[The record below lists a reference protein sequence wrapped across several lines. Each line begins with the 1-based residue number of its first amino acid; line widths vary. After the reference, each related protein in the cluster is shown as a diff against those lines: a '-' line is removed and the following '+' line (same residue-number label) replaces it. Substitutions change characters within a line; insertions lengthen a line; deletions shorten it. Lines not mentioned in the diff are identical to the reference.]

1 VKIAA
6 LTLLFLAIAQAQFVR
21 LDGHKIKYETA
32 GPRHGTA
39 VVLIHGWACDSS
51 FWRLQVPEL
60 ARRFRV
66 LAVDLPGHGKSDKP
80 PLDYDGPLFAKAV
93 RAAMDAEKI
102 NRAVLVGHSMGTEIA
117 GRLLYEAPDRVIA
130 LVSVDGVVMRT
141 SPAGTKEWAA
151 SMRGPS
157 GVEVRRKFIEEMFTP
172 ATPPD
177 LRHEIAARMS
187 ATPPH
192 VAASAMEHSPRWD
205 FRDPVTKPVLAINTS
220 RNSERRRRI
229 HEEVFTDIEYVEME
243 QVGHFLHMEKPAEV
257 NAKLMEFINKVAR

>member
-1 VKIAA
+1 VKVAVF
-6 LTLLFLAIAQAQFVR
+6 TLSLAIAQAQSVR
-21 LDGHKIKYETA
+21 LDGHKIQYETA
-32 GPRHGTA
+32 GPRHGMA

-66 LAVDLPGHGKSDKP
+66 LAIDLPGHGRSDKP

-93 RAAMDAEKI
+93 RSAMDAEKI

-117 GRLLYEAPDRVIA
+117 GRLLYETPDRVIA

-141 SPAGTKEWAA
+141 SPAGTKEWGT

-157 GVEVRRKFIEEMFTP
+157 GVEVRRKFIEGMFTP
-172 ATPPD
+172 ATPPA
-177 LRHEIAARMS
+177 LRNEIAARMS

-192 VAASAMEHSPRWD
+192 VAASAMEQSPRWD
-205 FRDPVTKPVLAINTS
+205 FRDRVTKPVLAINTR
-220 RNSERRRRI
+220 RNSERRRKI
-229 HEEVFTDIEYVEME
+229 HQEVFADLEYVEMDE
-243 QVGHFLHMEKPAEV
+243 VGHFLHMEKPVEV
-257 NAKLMEFINKVAR
+257 NAKLMEFIGKVAR

>member
-1 VKIAA
+1 M
-6 LTLLFLAIAQAQFVR
+6 R
-21 LDGHKIKYETA
+21 LDGHKIRYETA

-157 GVEVRRKFIEEMFTP
+157 GVEVRRKFIQEMFTP

-177 LRHEIAARMS
+177 LRHEIAARML

-192 VAASAMEHSPRWD
+192 VAASANGALSPPGFSRSCD
-205 FRDPVTKPVLAINTS
+205 DTGSGHQHKPEQRTQAQDPRGSVYRSRICRDGPGRPFPAHGETGGG
-220 RNSERRRRI
+220 ERGADG
-229 HEEVFTDIEYVEME
+229 VY
-243 QVGHFLHMEKPAEV
+243 
-257 NAKLMEFINKVAR
+257 